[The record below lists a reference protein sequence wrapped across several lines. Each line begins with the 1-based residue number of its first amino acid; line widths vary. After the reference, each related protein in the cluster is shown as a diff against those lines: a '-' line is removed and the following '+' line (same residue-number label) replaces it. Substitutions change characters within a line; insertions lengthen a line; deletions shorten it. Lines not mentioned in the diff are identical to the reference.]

1 MRHSFHEEGRGDGV
15 SDRGFVASAVKKLFG
30 GKASDSSGD
39 EGFAEIGRFLAQHG
53 LSATPQNY
61 HLIYRVLI
69 DRDPQLSAAMADL
82 VALGEVSDK
91 TVGELAADGQ
101 AVISAETL
109 SNFVTRAQSFVSQ
122 TAKIID
128 ESHSSVKS
136 FGEDLE
142 TNMASAGENIELPQ
156 GLAEQIVTLT
166 KAMIVKSRR
175 FEYKLKRMDS
185 EIGELR
191 MRLDDARKDAM
202 LDPLTGLP
210 NRRAFLEQFEA
221 AVARAGTHKNPLCV
235 AYCDI
240 DHFKGIN
247 DSYGH
252 AVGDRVIQFIA
263 RRLDESTTDTMYAA
277 RFGGEEFVLLFENT
291 KLQKAIAHM
300 ETLRVEIGERRLVC
314 RDSGEP
320 IGKITFS
327 VGLAALQGGLD
338 GTGLL
343 KAADQALYRAKEL
356 GRDRVETLLSQ
367 AK

>member
-1 MRHSFHEEGRGDGV
+1 MRHSFPQEGQGDGV
-15 SDRGFVASAVKKLFG
+15 PDRGFVASAVKKLFG
-30 GKASDSSGD
+30 GNASKSAPD
-39 EGFAEIGRFLAQHG
+39 EGFAEVGRFLSHYG

-61 HLIYRVLI
+61 QLVYRVLME
-69 DRDPQLSAAMADL
+69 RDPQLSAAMNDL

-142 TNMASAGENIELPQ
+142 TNMASASENIELPQ

-175 FEYKLKRMDS
+175 FEYKLKRMDG

-202 LDPLTGLP
+202 LDSLTGLP

-221 AVARAGTHKNPLCV
+221 AVERASQRKSPLCV

-240 DHFKGIN
+240 DHFKAIN
-247 DSYGH
+247 DTYGH

-263 RRLDESTTDTMYAA
+263 RRFDESATDTMHAA
-277 RFGGEEFVLLFENT
+277 RFGGEEFVVLFENT

-300 ETLRVEIGERRLVC
+300 EALRVEISERRLVC

-327 VGLAALQGGLD
+327 AGVAALQEGID
-338 GTGLL
+338 GPTLL

-356 GRDRVETLLSQ
+356 GRDRIETLLSQ

>member
-1 MRHSFHEEGRGDGV
+1 MPERTAPQAIDLAKEPVPRAVLYTMSMMRHSFGEEGRGDGT

-30 GKASDSSGD
+30 GKASGNAGD
-39 EGFAEIGRFLAQHG
+39 EGFAEIGRFLAQYG

-61 HLIYRVLI
+61 QLLYRILI
-69 DRDPQLSAAMADL
+69 DKDPQLSGAMADL

-91 TVGELAADGQ
+91 TVGELAAEGQ

-142 TNMASAGENIELPQ
+142 SNMASADENIELPQ
-156 GLAEQIVTLT
+156 GLATQILDLT

-202 LDPLTGLP
+202 
-210 NRRAFLEQFEA
+210 F
-221 AVARAGTHKNPLCV
+221 
-235 AYCDI
+235 
-240 DHFKGIN
+240 
-247 DSYGH
+247 
-252 AVGDRVIQFIA
+252 
-263 RRLDESTTDTMYAA
+263 AA

-320 IGKITFS
+320 IGKISFS
-327 VGLAALQGGLD
+327 AGVAALQGGLD